1 MLQAIV
7 HHGFIKETIEYF
19 ATISGPNL
27 DKRFFFEQTQ
37 NGGHH
42 KVRYFAGGSEV
53 VLSDNRVEFT
63 GNGGIFGEY
72 MFGGHLPVQDLLNDE
87 VVNRLV
93 LFGTIYERDRHEL
106 SFTNQTSGAETYENI
121 FFNGNAVSNYLFFI
135 DDRGLT
141 KSTVERQERT
151 LRAIGKLLKRS
162 RKVGRGK
169 FLDLASEIIE
179 TLGEPQSTIFLVR
192 IIHRMHQQ
200 FYNASRDAYLARRGS
215 LEDITRLIEA
225 DLGPDFIDSY
235 QRERIQID
243 VIYHHRENQDLIDEY
258 KRVLAQSISRKLTH
272 SERARLM
279 RLRTLSLR
287 NEVPLSIFDMLEEIV
302 LQEEGGAKLPASEEP
317 DFIQS
322 TREILEGFLLG
333 KTISRKLSSSDMLQ
347 LMENKQKA
355 AANRD
360 QTFEEI
366 LLDTGRLIDESA
378 RDDEDFERMESFSE
392 LITFFDRFD
401 HTSTLVNK
409 LAFMDDV
416 EFTGEQVRSL
426 LGNMHEFEKLRRG
439 LFQQLFIEPVLANEY
454 TLSFGR
460 RKLYS
465 LMIGLMSIDSNEA
478 SLSDVV
484 AEIRQINIQ
493 ERAYFGLYRVA
504 RKRMASFY
512 LELNTVEGRETFRRE
527 IAAEVDRDPDLR
539 PVKSAIDDELL
550 DNVITKIRL
559 EAFYINQM
567 LPKIIDER
575 DSRLRN
581 DFLVNSGLDRF
592 QVEELETEYF
602 ELRSYPPQLLQA
614 IREGLIVAEEQ
625 EIEGGARNESP
636 HPFLDSTF

>member
-19 ATISGPNL
+19 AAVSGPNL

-37 NGGHH
+37 EGGKP

-53 VLSDNRVEFT
+53 VLTENRVHFS

-93 LFGTIYERDRHEL
+93 LFGTIYDRETREL
-106 SFTNQTSGAETYENI
+106 SFTNQTSGSESYEDV
-121 FFNGNAVSNYLFFI
+121 FFHGNAVSNYFFFI

-141 KSTVERQERT
+141 KSVSERQERT
-151 LRAIGKLLKRS
+151 LRGIGKLLKRS
-162 RKVGRGK
+162 RKVGQGK
-169 FLDLASEIIE
+169 FLDLGSEIIE
-179 TLGEPQSTIFLVR
+179 TLGEPDSTIFLVR
-192 IIHRMHQQ
+192 VIHRMHQQ
-200 FYNASRDAYLARRGS
+200 FYNASREAYLARRGS

-243 VIYHHRENQDLIDEY
+243 VIYHHKENQELIDEY
-258 KRVLAQSISRKLTH
+258 KRVLAQSSSRKLTP

-302 LQEEGGAKLPASEEP
+302 LQEEGGAKLSPSEEP
-317 DFIQS
+317 DYIQS

-333 KTISRKLSSSDMLQ
+333 KTINRRLSSNDTLQ

-366 LLDTGRLIDESA
+366 LLETGRLIDESA
-378 RDDEDFERMESFSE
+378 REDEDFERMESFGE

-416 EFTGEQVRSL
+416 EFTGEQIRSL

-465 LMIGLMSIDSNEA
+465 LMIGLMAIDSNEA
-478 SLSDVV
+478 SLNDVV
-484 AEIRQINIQ
+484 EEIRQINLQ

-504 RKRMASFY
+504 RKRMSSFY
-512 LELNTVEGRETFRRE
+512 LELNTAEGRETFRRE
-527 IAAEVDRDPDLR
+527 ITSEVDRDPELR
-539 PVKSAIDDELL
+539 GIKSQIDEELL
-550 DNVITKIRL
+550 ENVITKIRL

-567 LPKIIDER
+567 LPKIIEEQ

-581 DFLVNSGLDRF
+581 DFLLNSGLDRF
-592 QVEELETEYF
+592 QVEELESEYF
-602 ELRSYPPQLLQA
+602 ELRNYSPHLLHS
-614 IREGLIVAEEQ
+614 IREGSTGAAQEEN
-625 EIEGGARNESP
+625 GVVFG
-636 HPFLDSTF
+636 